1 MVSHPQLRAEHMTST
16 PKPRPVF
23 IAALR
28 REIAAVV
35 KGNGWHEDH
44 SKHSR
49 HIHMYVHEDA
59 IVACAG
65 MGAARASLAIE
76 AALALGPASELIS
89 VGFAGACEP
98 QFHVGDV
105 IHPSI
110 LIDARTGE
118 RFFLADP
125 STTDAAEIVVTV
137 ATPAD
142 ALAKQ
147 RLAISYSA
155 SAVDMEAAA
164 VARIAQAHGLPF
176 SAIKAIS
183 DEADFELPDMQQ
195 FSTDDGQFQESEFGL
210 FIAFR
215 PWMWKSVLI
224 MARGS
229 KLAAQ
234 RLRAE
239 IEAHIQEHRGQKS

>member
-1 MVSHPQLRAEHMTST
+1 
-16 PKPRPVF
+16 
-23 IAALR
+23 
-28 REIAAVV
+28 
-35 KGNGWHEDH
+35 
-44 SKHSR
+44 
-49 HIHMYVHEDA
+49 
-59 IVACAG
+59 

-76 AALALGPASELIS
+76 AALALGPASELVS
-89 VGFAGACEP
+89 VGWAGACDLE
-98 QFHVGDV
+98 FHVGDV
-105 IHPSI
+105 IQPSI

-118 RFFLADP
+118 RFFVVDP
-125 STTDAAEIVVTV
+125 ETTEAAKIVVSV
-137 ATPAD
+137 PAP
-142 ALAKQ
+142 AGVTAKH
-147 RLAISYSA
+147 RLRVSYFA

-195 FSTDDGQFQESEFGL
+195 FSTEDGQFQESEFGL

-234 RLRAE
+234 RLRGE

>member
-1 MVSHPQLRAEHMTST
+1 MTST

-35 KGNGWHEDH
+35 KGQGWHVD
-44 SKHSR
+44 HSR
-49 HIHMYVHEDA
+49 HARNIHVYVHEDA

-76 AALALGPASELIS
+76 AALALGPASELVS
-89 VGFAGACEP
+89 VGWAGACDP

-105 IHPSI
+105 IQPSI

-118 RFFLADP
+118 RFFQVEPA
-125 STTDAAEIVVTV
+125 TTEAAKIVVSVSAPAGATV
-137 ATPAD
+137 
-142 ALAKQ
+142 KH
-147 RLAISYSA
+147 RLRTSYSA

-195 FSTDDGQFQESEFGL
+195 FSSEDGQFQESEFGL

-239 IEAHIQEHRGQKS
+239 IEAYIQEHRGQKS

>member
-1 MVSHPQLRAEHMTST
+1 MTST

-35 KGNGWHEDH
+35 KGDGWHEDH
-44 SKHSR
+44 SKHAR
-49 HIHMYVHEDA
+49 NIHLYVHEDA
-59 IVACAG
+59 IVTCAG

-89 VGFAGACEP
+89 VGFAGACDLR
-98 QFHVGDV
+98 FHIGDV

-110 LIDARTGE
+110 LIDAKTGE

-125 STTDAAEIVVTV
+125 STTEAAEIVVTV
-137 ATPAD
+137 AAPAD
-142 ALAKQ
+142 AVAKQ
-147 RLAISYSA
+147 RLSISYSA
-155 SAVDMEAAA
+155 SAVDMEASA

-195 FSTDDGQFQESEFGL
+195 FSTEDGQFQESEFGL
-210 FIAFR
+210 FVAFR
-215 PWMWKSVLI
+215 PWMWKSVLR
-224 MARGS
+224 MASGS

-234 RLRAE
+234 RLHAQ
-239 IEAHIQEHRGQKS
+239 IEAHIQEHRDPRS

>member
-1 MVSHPQLRAEHMTST
+1 MTST

-35 KGNGWHEDH
+35 KGEGWHADH
-44 SKHSR
+44 SKHAR
-49 HIHMYVHEDA
+49 GIHIYVHDDA
-59 IVACAG
+59 IIACAG

-76 AALALGPASELIS
+76 AALALGPASELVS
-89 VGFAGACEP
+89 VGWAGACNER
-98 QFHVGDV
+98 FHVGDV

-125 STTDAAEIVVTV
+125 STTDAAEVVVTV
-137 ATPAD
+137 AAPAGTV
-142 ALAKQ
+142 AKQ
-147 RLAISYSA
+147 RLSISYSA

-183 DEADFELPDMQQ
+183 DEADFELPDLQQ
-195 FSTDDGQFQESEFGL
+195 FSTEDGQFQESEFAL
-210 FIAFR
+210 YVAFR
-215 PWMWKSVLI
+215 PWLWKFVLT
-224 MARGS
+224 MAKGS
-229 KLAAQ
+229 RLAAE
-234 RLRAE
+234 RLRTE
-239 IEAHIQEHRGQKS
+239 IEAHIQEQRDRQS